1 MSIAERKF
9 LKIGHRG
16 AAGHEPENTLISFQ
30 RAIELGAD
38 MIELDVQLC
47 KSGELV
53 VIHDDTLERTTNGH
67 GRVGEKTQTELKALD
82 AGKGQKISTLDE
94 VIKLV
99 GLRTKIN
106 VELKGKGT
114 ARPLADL
121 IYRYTGPGGG
131 QNQFLVS
138 SFDIDELFKFRAI
151 DQFSRIG
158 LIFKKLANDI
168 FQIAEELSCYSI
180 HPSVGLTTAELLD
193 EAHEMG
199 LKVFVWTANASPDIS
214 LLKAMGVDG
223 IFSDFSD
230 R

>member
-1 MSIAERKF
+1 M
-9 LKIGHRG
+9 
-16 AAGHEPENTLISFQ
+16 
-30 RAIELGAD
+30 
-38 MIELDVQLC
+38 
-47 KSGELV
+47 
-53 VIHDDTLERTTNGH
+53 IHDDTLERTTNGH
-67 GRVGEKTQTELKALD
+67 GRVGDKTQTELKALD

-121 IYRYTGPGGG
+121 IYRYTGPGCG

-223 IFSDFSD
+223 IFSDFPD
-230 R
+230 RLI